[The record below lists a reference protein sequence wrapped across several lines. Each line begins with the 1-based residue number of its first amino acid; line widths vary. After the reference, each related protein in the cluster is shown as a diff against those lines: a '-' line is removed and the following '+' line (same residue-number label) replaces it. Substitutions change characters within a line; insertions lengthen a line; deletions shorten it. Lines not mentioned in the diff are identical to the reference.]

1 MPDVFIYLFIY
12 LFIIMNLFSGAA
24 SVTKNSKPA
33 AVVCVSCYLRVF
45 RCNCKVSTKSCLG

>member
-12 LFIIMNLFSGAA
+12 LFINMNLFSGAA

>member
-1 MPDVFIYLFIY
+1 MPDVYIYLFI
-12 LFIIMNLFSGAA
+12 MDLFSGAA